1 MRKLKSTLGIVA
13 IAFITL
19 TVVSCKDAK
28 KEHNNE
34 KEQRSEANHDMTA
47 KAYGCPMKCEDDKPY
62 DKEGKCPKCGM
73 DLKEVDS
80 NSKTNGAHDNSDGHH
95 DSKKKEMA
103 MNSSGDGNSES
114 VLNDYFNLKNALV
127 GDDNAKA
134 KKLGATLAKSFG
146 NLDVSNYTDAQKDDL
161 KDIIEDAVE
170 HAEHI
175 SESDID
181 HQREHFKILSK
192 DVTDM
197 IAVTGTKNKLYEQ
210 FCPMYDSGSAWL
222 STTNEVKNPYY
233 GSKMLKC
240 GKVQREIN

>member
-1 MRKLKSTLGIVA
+1 MSKLKSTLGIVA

-19 TVVSCKDAK
+19 TVMSCKDNK
-28 KEHNNE
+28 KE
-34 KEQRSEANHDMTA
+34 
-47 KAYGCPMKCEDDKPY
+47 
-62 DKEGKCPKCGM
+62 
-73 DLKEVDS
+73 
-80 NSKTNGAHDNSDGHH
+80 HDNSDGHH
-95 DSKKKEMA
+95 SEMNADDNQSKMNHDNNNNNDGHHDRESKEMA
-103 MNSSGDGNSES
+103 MNGNGASQ
-114 VLNDYFNLKNALV
+114 VILNDYFNLKDALV
-127 GDDNAKA
+127 SDDNAKA
-134 KKLGATLAKSFG
+134 KELGATLAKSFG
-146 NLDVSNYTDAQKDDL
+146 NLNVSNYTDAQKADL

-197 IAVTGTKNKLYEQ
+197 VAITGTENTLYQQ
-210 FCPMYDSGSAWL
+210 FCPMYDGGSAWL
-222 STTNEVKNPYY
+222 SMSKDVKNPYY